1 MYEASNPLFQ
11 EAVFYL
17 VWGFLWKLGY
27 MCRVFF
33 FNLALFE
40 IDSCSVQVLEALV
53 LWVFQLIE
61 ETFLTS

>member
-27 MCRVFF
+27 MYRVFF

-40 IDSCSVQVLEALV
+40 IDSCSVQVLEA
-53 LWVFQLIE
+53 
-61 ETFLTS
+61 

>member
-33 FNLALFE
+33 LIWHFLKLTH
-40 IDSCSVQVLEALV
+40 VQFKYLKL
-53 LWVFQLIE
+53 
-61 ETFLTS
+61 